1 MGFQNITRKTHRRA
15 HRNMHTLAGWER
27 ESQVPP
33 NTLLVPPGGGL
44 RLPWYHAATHPPG
57 NHLCNTGKCW
67 GRPDRAQSASPG
79 HRGGQ
84 KHGPTP
90 RRTLRPQEPRTPV
103 IERPPDRK
111 PRRFLRVPIQSRGRP
126 RAAPGKVASAPGE
139 EAVGGP
145 ARTPAFTAW
154 TSGPAGG
161 NPEDAPA
168 LPVPAAP
175 RRKFPLGRKPPGAH
189 CPSTGPGP
197 PTWPCPRRGSR
208 LRGPA
213 RSRPPSGLG
222 ALLAAHSPQRVRCYF
237 CFFSLCSA
245 PRDSSG
251 AAPHAPARPT
261 PPPARGRRCAA
272 RCLEHPKCGAPAWD
286 PACTGKGRN
295 RHSGREARSLAR

>member
-161 NPEDAPA
+161 NPEDAPRSAGASCAPAQVPPRTQTTGRSLPKHRSRATHLAVPPPRVPAPGSRAQPPAVRARGTPCRA
-168 LPVPAAP
+168 LPTT
-175 RRKFPLGRKPPGAH
+175 R
-189 CPSTGPGP
+189 
-197 PTWPCPRRGSR
+197 
-208 LRGPA
+208 
-213 RSRPPSGLG
+213 
-222 ALLAAHSPQRVRCYF
+222 ALLLLLLQPLQR
-237 CFFSLCSA
+237 A
-245 PRDSSG
+245 
-251 AAPHAPARPT
+251 T
-261 PPPARGRRCAA
+261 
-272 RCLEHPKCGAPAWD
+272 
-286 PACTGKGRN
+286 
-295 RHSGREARSLAR
+295 